1 MPRRLAASLALLVFA
16 ICLIVGMESGNTLS
30 TILSRALVAMLGTLV
45 ISLIV
50 GTMAERMLEENV
62 ARKERELRQANGT
75 DTTVSGATDAPG
87 SPGANGR

>member
-16 ICLIVGMESGNTLS
+16 ICLIAGLESGNSMS

-50 GTMAERMLEENV
+50 GTMAEKMVQENV
-62 ARKERELRQANGT
+62 ARREKELRQTGDVPA
-75 DTTVSGATDAPG
+75 DPK
-87 SPGANGR
+87 